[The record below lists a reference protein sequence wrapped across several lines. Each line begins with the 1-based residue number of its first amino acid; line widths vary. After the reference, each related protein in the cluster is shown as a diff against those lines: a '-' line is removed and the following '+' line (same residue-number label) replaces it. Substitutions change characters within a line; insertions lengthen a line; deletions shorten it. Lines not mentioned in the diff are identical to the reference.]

1 MVARRRSN
9 LCEENVAPLYIDL
22 KDENK
27 EELGAK
33 FRPCAR
39 NRVQ

>member
-1 MVARRRSN
+1 MVARRSSN
-9 LCEENVAPLYIDL
+9 LCEENVVPLYIDL

>member
-1 MVARRRSN
+1 MVVRRRSN
-9 LCEENVAPLYIDL
+9 MYEENVVPLYIDL